1 MMNTPLPQINQALK
15 VPGPLIAMQNTV
27 PASSHVVPR
36 AFIDAP
42 MRSVT
47 VLGI

>member
-1 MMNTPLPQINQALK
+1 
-15 VPGPLIAMQNTV
+15 MQNTI

-36 AFIDAP
+36 ALIDASI
-42 MRSVT
+42 RSVT